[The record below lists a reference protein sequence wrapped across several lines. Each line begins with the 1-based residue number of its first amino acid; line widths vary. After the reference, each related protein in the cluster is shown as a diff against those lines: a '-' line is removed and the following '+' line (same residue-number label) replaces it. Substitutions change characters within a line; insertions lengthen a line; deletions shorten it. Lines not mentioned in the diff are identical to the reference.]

1 MPSLDFSVYCGICG
15 NGVCNDSEVDSKN
28 NVTVTCHYCQ
38 DEISNLKDKIDELE
52 KYNSDLQQELIDKG
66 E

>member
-1 MPSLDFSVYCGICG
+1 MPSLEFSVYCGICG
-15 NGVCNDSEVDSKN
+15 NGVCNDSDVDGKN

-38 DEISNLKDKIDELE
+38 DNISRLDDKINELE
-52 KYNSDLQQELIDKG
+52 EQNAELTQELIDKG